1 MENNSNNIREDL
13 QDETVTFESLG
24 VSKKILRAVADMG
37 FEEPT
42 SIQHQS
48 IKIMNSGN
56 DVIGQSQTGTGKTAA
71 FGIPCIERIDASDR
85 SLQCVVLCPTRE
97 LAIQICNEL
106 NRLLKYTLNIR
117 VLPIY
122 GGQPIDRQIFAMK
135 KGVQIIVGTPG
146 RVMDH
151 MRRRTIKM
159 ETVKIVVLDEADEML
174 DMGFREDIETILKDI
189 PEERQTMLYSA
200 TLSREIMDLAKKFTK
215 NPEIIK
221 VTPKQ
226 LTVSNVE
233 QIYFDI
239 KEQAKAEATC
249 RLLDMYTP
257 ELAMIFCNTKRRVD
271 LVVEQ
276 LQSRGHDA
284 EGLHGDLRQTQ
295 RDKVMHGFRHGKT
308 KILVATDV
316 AARGIDVDNIDFVI
330 NYDLPQDDEYYVH
343 RIGRTGR
350 AGRFGKAYTF
360 VVGKEIFKLK
370 DIMRYTNSTIVKQK
384 LPSLLDIEKTKTQSF
399 IEDVEKTINSSE
411 LDKYMDIV
419 NSLVSEDRSAK
430 HVAAALIKMEMDSKL
445 SKANMADDID
455 FEPASFRGGDRNY
468 NNRHSSNRSRFSD
481 RSSRS
486 NIRRSPRQNENMVRL
501 SVNVGK
507 KNHIRPQD
515 IVGAI
520 AGETGISGKS
530 IGAIDIF
537 DSHTYVDIPREHASN
552 VVNIMSNNT
561 IKGYKVVVEKAAGS
575 SKRLRSFK

>member
-1 MENNSNNIREDL
+1 MEINSNNKQDSGK
-13 QDETVTFESLG
+13 DETMSFDALG
-24 VSKKILRAVADMG
+24 VSKKILRAVTDMG

-42 SIQHQS
+42 SIQQHS

-71 FGIPCIERIDASDR
+71 FGIPCIERVDASDK
-85 SLQCVVLCPTRE
+85 SLQCVILCPTRE
-97 LAIQICNEL
+97 LAIQICDEL

-135 KGVQIIVGTPG
+135 RGVQIIVGTPG

-151 MRRRTIKM
+151 MRRRTLKM

-174 DMGFREDIETILKDI
+174 DMGFREDIETILKDV
-189 PEERQTMLYSA
+189 PEDRQTMLYSA
-200 TLSREIMDLAKKFTK
+200 TLSKGIMDLAKKFTK

-221 VTPKQ
+221 ITPKQ
-226 LTVSNVE
+226 LTVSNVD

-239 KEQAKAEATC
+239 KEQAKLEATC
-249 RLLDMYTP
+249 RLLDMYSP
-257 ELAMIFCNTKRRVD
+257 ELSMIFCNTKRRVD

-276 LQSRGHDA
+276 LQSRGYFA
-284 EGLHGDLRQTQ
+284 EGLHGDLKQTQ
-295 RDKVMHGFRHGKT
+295 RDKVMNSFRFGKT

-350 AGRFGKAYTF
+350 AGKFGKAYTF
-360 VVGKEIFKLK
+360 VVGKEMFKLK
-370 DIMRYTNSTIVKQK
+370 DIMRYTNSKIVKQK
-384 LPSLLDIEKTKTQSF
+384 LPSIVDIEQSKTDIF
-399 IEDVEKTINSSE
+399 IKNLTGTIVDTDI
-411 LDKYMDIV
+411 DKYIDIV
-419 NSLVSEDRSAK
+419 NGLITEEISAEK
-430 HVAAALIKMEMDSKL
+430 IAAALIKMELDSKFNKKNF
-445 SKANMADDID
+445 SDDID
-455 FEPASFRGGDRNY
+455 FEPAVFKGYDRFSKNTR
-468 NNRHSSNRSRFSD
+468 NNRFSSD
-481 RSSRS
+481 RSSRN
-486 NIRRSPRQNENMVRL
+486 NIRTNVRPSANMVKL

-520 AGETGISGKS
+520 AGETGIPGKS

-537 DSHTYVDIPREHASN
+537 DSYTFVDVPKEHAN
-552 VVNIMSNNT
+552 NILNIMANNT
-561 IKGYKVVVEKAAGS
+561 IKGYKVVIEKASAQ
-575 SKRLRSFK
+575 KRLRNSK